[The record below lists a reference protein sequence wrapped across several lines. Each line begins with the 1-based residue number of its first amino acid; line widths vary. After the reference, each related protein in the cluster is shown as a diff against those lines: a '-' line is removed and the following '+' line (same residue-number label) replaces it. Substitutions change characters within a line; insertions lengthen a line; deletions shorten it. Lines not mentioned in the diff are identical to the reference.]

1 MPLRISKHYREAI
14 LHFLR
19 TGMPRFQR
27 LLQGSR
33 RERKLARE
41 LLSKEK
47 RRAGWDDFFKNG
59 QKVSDDFMAGG
70 REFHPERDAPALTPE
85 ADALRTLLTD
95 HGSDAYNKLVRGAK
109 VGPLF

>member
-19 TGMPRFQR
+19 TGKPRFQR

-47 RRAGWDDFFKNG
+47 RHAGWDDFFKNG
-59 QKVSDDFMAGG
+59 QKVSNDFMAGG